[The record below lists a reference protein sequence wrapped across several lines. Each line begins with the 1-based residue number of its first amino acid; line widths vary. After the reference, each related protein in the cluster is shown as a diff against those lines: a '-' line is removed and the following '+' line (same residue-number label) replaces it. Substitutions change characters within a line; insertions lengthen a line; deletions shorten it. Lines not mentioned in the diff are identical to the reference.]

1 MLYDLKNPLE
11 RANFMTRANAL
22 SSSQKVV
29 ELTEK
34 KPVRTIQQNKYLHVI
49 IGYFASQCGYTL
61 DYVKQNYFKILCNK
75 DIFARDTDDQYLG
88 KVTIVRSSASLDTSE
103 MTTAI
108 ERFRNW
114 ASAEAG
120 IYLPEP
126 HEEEMLT
133 YAMQELERYKQYL

>member
-1 MLYDLKNPLE
+1 MIYDLKNPLQ
-11 RANFMTRANAL
+11 RANFTTRVNAL
-22 SSSQKVV
+22 FASQKVV

-49 IGYFASQCGYTL
+49 IGYFASQYGCTL
-61 DYVKQNYFKILCNK
+61 EYAKQNYFKILCNK
-75 DIFARDTDDQYLG
+75 NIFVRETDDKYLG
-88 KVTIVRSSASLDTSE
+88 KVTVIRSSASLDTAE

-126 HEEEMLT
+126 HESEMLT
-133 YAMQELERYKQYL
+133 YAQQELERYKQYL

>member
-1 MLYDLKNPLE
+1 MIYDLKNPLQCE
-11 RANFMTRANAL
+11 NFKTRVNKL
-22 SSSQKVV
+22 YKDQKVV

-75 DIFARDTDDQYLG
+75 DIFVRETDDKYLG
-88 KVTIVRSSASLDTSE
+88 NVTIVRSSASLDTSE
-103 MTTAI
+103 MTTSI

-114 ASAEAG
+114 ASVEAG

>member
-1 MLYDLKNPLE
+1 MIYDLKNPLQ
-11 RANFMTRANAL
+11 RANFTTRANAL
-22 SSSQKVV
+22 FASQKVV

-49 IGYFASQCGYTL
+49 IGYFASQYGCTIEYA
-61 DYVKQNYFKILCNK
+61 KQNYFKILCNK
-75 DIFARDTDDQYLG
+75 NIFVRETDDKYLG
-88 KVTIVRSSASLDTSE
+88 KVTVARSSASLDTAE

-126 HEEEMLT
+126 NESEMLT
-133 YAMQELERYKQYL
+133 YAQQELERYKQYL

>member
-1 MLYDLKNPLE
+1 MIYDLKNALQRE
-11 RANFMTRANAL
+11 NFKTRANSL
-22 SSSQKVV
+22 FVSQKVV

-49 IGYFASQCGYTL
+49 IGYFATQYGCTL
-61 DYVKQNYFKILCNK
+61 EYVNQNYFKILCNK
-75 DIFARDTDDQYLG
+75 DIFVRDTDDKYLG
-88 KVTIVRSSASLDTSE
+88 KVTIVRSSAALDTSE

-108 ERFRNW
+108 DRFRNW

-126 HEEEMLT
+126 HESEMLT
-133 YAMQELERYKQYL
+133 YAMQEMERYKQYL

>member
-1 MLYDLKNPLE
+1 MIYDLKNPLQCE
-11 RANFMTRANAL
+11 NFKTRVNKL
-22 SSSQKVV
+22 YKDQKVV

-61 DYVKQNYFKILCNK
+61 DYVKDNYFKKLCNK
-75 DIFARDTDDQYLG
+75 DIFVRETDDQYLG
-88 KVTIVRSSASLDTSE
+88 KVTIVRSSTSLDTSE

-108 ERFRNW
+108 DRFRNW

-126 HEEEMLT
+126 HEEEMLA

>member
-1 MLYDLKNPLE
+1 MIYDLKNPLQCE
-11 RANFMTRANAL
+11 NFKTRVNNL
-22 SSSQKVV
+22 YKNQKVV

-34 KPVRTIQQNKYLHVI
+34 KPIRTIQQNKYLHVI
-49 IGYFASQCGYTL
+49 IGYFASQYGCTL
-61 DYVKQNYFKILCNK
+61 EYAKQNYFKILCNK
-75 DIFARDTDDQYLG
+75 NIFVRETDDKYLG
-88 KVTIVRSSASLDTSE
+88 KVTVIRSSTSLDTAE

-126 HEEEMLT
+126 HESEMLT
-133 YAMQELERYKQYL
+133 YAQQELERYKQYL

>member
-1 MLYDLKNPLE
+1 MIYNLKNPLE
-11 RANFMTRANAL
+11 RANFITRANPL
-22 SSSQKVV
+22 SETEKIV

-61 DYVKQNYFKILCNK
+61 DYVKDNYFKKLCNK
-75 DIFARDTDDQYLG
+75 DIFVRETDDKYLG

-103 MTTAI
+103 ITTAI
-108 ERFRNW
+108 DRFRNW

>member
-1 MLYDLKNPLE
+1 MIYDLKNPLQCE
-11 RANFMTRANAL
+11 NFKTRVNKL
-22 SSSQKVV
+22 YKDQKVV

-49 IGYFASQCGYTL
+49 IGYFASQSGYTL
-61 DYVKQNYFKILCNK
+61 EYVKQNYFKILCNK
-75 DIFARDTDDQYLG
+75 DIFVRETDDKYLG
-88 KVTIVRSSASLDTSE
+88 KVTIVRSSSSLDTSE
-103 MTTAI
+103 MTAAI

>member
-61 DYVKQNYFKILCNK
+61 EYVKQNYFKILCNK
-75 DIFARDTDDQYLG
+75 DIFVRETDDQYLG
-88 KVTIVRSSASLDTSE
+88 KVTLLRSSASLDTSE

-133 YAMQELERYKQYL
+133 YAMQEMERYKQYL

>member
-1 MLYDLKNPLE
+1 MIYDLKNPLQCE
-11 RANFMTRANAL
+11 NFKTRVNNL
-22 SSSQKVV
+22 YKNQKVV

-49 IGYFASQCGYTL
+49 IGYFASQYGCTL
-61 DYVKQNYFKILCNK
+61 EYAKQNYYKILCNK
-75 DIFARDTDDQYLG
+75 NIFVRETDDKYLG
-88 KVTIVRSSASLDTSE
+88 KVTVIRSSASLDTSE

-126 HEEEMLT
+126 HESEMLT
-133 YAMQELERYKQYL
+133 YAQQELERYKQYL

>member
-1 MLYDLKNPLE
+1 MLYDLKNPLQCE
-11 RANFMTRANAL
+11 NFKTRVNKL
-22 SSSQKVV
+22 YKDQKVV

-61 DYVKQNYFKILCNK
+61 EYVKQNYFKILCNK
-75 DIFARDTDDQYLG
+75 DIFVRETDDKYLG

-126 HEEEMLT
+126 HESEMLT
-133 YAMQELERYKQYL
+133 YAQQEMERYKQYL